1 MCSRIVNQVLL
12 TELLLLVDELHTV
25 LARSLLQ
32 FTLQS
37 GVVVILDMIVGATG
51 KVLCNFRP
59 PIAVNFVQLEDL
71 LVFFCR
77 PLNLLDVRIQ
87 VVMPSIKAIKSS

>member
-1 MCSRIVNQVLL
+1 MPGKLTLRCAVCSRIVNHVLLL

-59 PIAVNFVQLEDL
+59 PIAVDFV
-71 LVFFCR
+71 
-77 PLNLLDVRIQ
+77 
-87 VVMPSIKAIKSS
+87 